1 MGKKTSATSKQIITT
16 TTDTV
21 AAASLPFFR
30 SRTVRIVQNFLLV
43 WLDAKI
49 DEHKEDFKYSLTQ
62 LRNIVNTVEVFID
75 ADQCIDYLKSIK
87 DEKIFL
93 IVSGKLG
100 KKTVSLVHNMTQLDT
115 IFVFCRNKERH
126 KQWAKDWSKVRH
138 ISTSIESIC
147 KRLKKVARECDH
159 DKIPMSFLPKQI
171 MIEAAS
177 SQQNINQLEPSYM
190 YSVLFKEI
198 ILEMDADDVKP
209 INDLVVYCRQQQI
222 SETQL
227 KYFQN
232 KYHQK
237 SPIWWYTCECFL
249 YGMLNKAL
257 RLLDME
263 AMTKM
268 GFFIRN
274 LHRQLEQVHKEQLD
288 AYKKQFIVY
297 RGQGLTQ
304 QDFNHLVDTKG
315 GLLSFNNFL
324 STSKQQ
330 KEAMRFV
337 EDALRKYEHN
347 VGVLFIIT
355 IDPSRVST
363 SKTPFA
369 IIDDYSAFP
378 QEQEILFS
386 MHTVFRVGEIKR
398 TVNNSRL
405 WEVELTLTDDNDP
418 QLAALTRCIEGELY
432 GSTGWHRLGHLMLKL
447 SHFNQAEELYNELLK
462 NSSSDSDKADI
473 YHMLGWLK
481 TDQGQYKEAA
491 SFY

>member
-1 MGKKTSATSKQIITT
+1 
-16 TTDTV
+16 
-21 AAASLPFFR
+21 
-30 SRTVRIVQNFLLV
+30 
-43 WLDAKI
+43 
-49 DEHKEDFKYSLTQ
+49 
-62 LRNIVNTVEVFID
+62 
-75 ADQCIDYLKSIK
+75 
-87 DEKIFL
+87 
-93 IVSGKLG
+93 
-100 KKTVSLVHNMTQLDT
+100 
-115 IFVFCRNKERH
+115 
-126 KQWAKDWSKVRH
+126 
-138 ISTSIESIC
+138 
-147 KRLKKVARECDH
+147 
-159 DKIPMSFLPKQI
+159 
-171 MIEAAS
+171 
-177 SQQNINQLEPSYM
+177 
-190 YSVLFKEI
+190 
-198 ILEMDADDVKP
+198 
-209 INDLVVYCRQQQI
+209 
-222 SETQL
+222 
-227 KYFQN
+227 
-232 KYHQK
+232 
-237 SPIWWYTCECFL
+237 
-249 YGMLNKAL
+249 
-257 RLLDME
+257 
-263 AMTKM
+263 
-268 GFFIRN
+268 
-274 LHRQLEQVHKEQLD
+274 
-288 AYKKQFIVY
+288 
-297 RGQGLTQ
+297 
-304 QDFNHLVDTKG
+304 
-315 GLLSFNNFL
+315 
-324 STSKQQ
+324 
-330 KEAMRFV
+330 MRFV